1 MEEETTMYPVC
12 PDRNVVSAFRCFLG
26 PDSRGIE
33 RFFGDGRLYW
43 ANDAL
48 YTVHVKSRSTLAGMM
63 RGVDSAAGTLSS
75 AVGEFNPAL
84 ASLWI
89 TATGASASFLSDLA
103 TATAVCVRFALYRAG
118 VSLRDLV
125 KTWLPPETSD
135 DKAAVIGRWAAHYR
149 LPPMLNSNAFRGL
162 PV

>member
-1 MEEETTMYPVC
+1 TMYPVC
-12 PDRNVVSAFRCFLG
+12 PDRNVVSAFRCFIG

-63 RGVDSAAGTLSS
+63 RSVDSAACTLSS
-75 AVGEFNPAL
+75 AVAEFNPAL
-84 ASLWI
+84 ASCWGR
-89 TATGASASFLSDLA
+89 ASHASASFVCDLA
-103 TATAVCVRFALYRAG
+103 TATAVCLRFALYRVG
-118 VSLRDLV
+118 VSLRGLARN
-125 KTWLPPETSD
+125 WLAAETSEE
-135 DKAAVIGRWAAHYR
+135 KSAVIGRWAAHYR

>member
-1 MEEETTMYPVC
+1 MDQETTMYPVC

-33 RFFGDGRLYW
+33 RFFGDGRLRW

-48 YTVHVKSRSTLAGMM
+48 YTVHVKGRSTLAGMM
-63 RGVDSAAGTLSS
+63 RSVDTAASTS
-75 AVGEFNPAL
+75 V
-84 ASLWI
+84 
-89 TATGASASFLSDLA
+89 SFTSDLA
-103 TATAVCVRFALYRAG
+103 TATAVCLRFALYRAG
-118 VSLRDLV
+118 VSLRGFFRN
-125 KTWLPPETSD
+125 WLPAETSD

-149 LPPMLNSNAFRGL
+149 LAPILNSNAFRGL